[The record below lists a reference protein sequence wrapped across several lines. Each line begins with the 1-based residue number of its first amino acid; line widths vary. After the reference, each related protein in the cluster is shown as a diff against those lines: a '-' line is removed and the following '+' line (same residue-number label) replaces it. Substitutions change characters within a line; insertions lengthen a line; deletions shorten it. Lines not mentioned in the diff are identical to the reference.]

1 MDILV
6 KNKILSGSIGASP
19 SKSYGQRA
27 LFLALM
33 AKGGA
38 SIKMH
43 GPLAQDL
50 EKALG
55 LVRAL
60 AQVDIEADT
69 YHIRPRLKDGV
80 QVNVGESATGLRLII
95 PILGAMGL
103 GARIKREGSLVSRT
117 LAPYMEV
124 LPKMGMTIKEEGHDL
139 VIGGQL
145 RPGTYPIPGDVSS
158 QFISGLLM
166 GLSYLAQE
174 SRIDLTSDL
183 GSKAYVS
190 MTIEVMK
197 AFGLPVKK
205 EESSYIV
212 GGGNSVKKEVFYE
225 VEGDYSSALFFLGLG
240 VGVRGLKKNSIQADR
255 LALDYMKSSLGYVD
269 RSKVDVLRL
278 VQERSPQD
286 LRVID
291 ADPMPDS
298 VPILSVLSAA
308 VPGTTRVI
316 NIKRLRLKESD
327 RVEST
332 LALLRSLGLKPKL
345 EKDSFSFSYQ
355 GPFKPSRINS
365 FNDHRIAMA
374 GAVASHFASG
384 DILIENALVNAKSY
398 PDFWDDLK
406 SLGGEFYVQ

>member
-1 MDILV
+1 MDILI
-6 KNKILSGSIGASP
+6 KNKFLSGSIGASP

-33 AKGGA
+33 AEGGA

-50 EKALG
+50 ERALA
-55 LVRAL
+55 LVECL

-69 YHIRPRLKDGV
+69 YHVRPRLKDGV

-103 GARIKREGSLVSRT
+103 GARIKREGSLVTRT
-117 LAPYMEV
+117 LAPYMEI
-124 LPKMGMTIKEEGHDL
+124 LPKMGMTIKEEGPDL

-145 RPGTYPIPGDVSS
+145 RPGTYPMPGDVSS

-166 GLSYLAQE
+166 GLSYLDQE
-174 SRIDLTSDL
+174 SRVDLTSAL
-183 GSKAYVS
+183 GSSAYVS
-190 MTIEVMK
+190 MTIEVMEV
-197 AFGLPVKK
+197 FGLPVKK
-205 EESSYIV
+205 ERSSYLL
-212 GGGNSVKKEVFYE
+212 GGKNSIKKDILYE
-225 VEGDYSSALFFLGLG
+225 VEGDYSSALFFLGHG
-240 VGVRGLKKNSIQADR
+240 VGVRGLKKDSIQADR

-269 RSKVDVLRL
+269 RSKGDVLRL
-278 VQERSPQD
+278 VQKRSPKD
-286 LRVID
+286 FRVID

-308 VPGTTRVI
+308 VPGTTRVV

-398 PDFWDDLK
+398 PGFWDDLK